1 MKIVSLKVAGIEET
15 PAAAPAGPRQ
25 VVADE
30 PEPGFIRK
38 ITLGPEGLMICRGEV
53 AVLVPLSGLISVAL
67 EAEPALRAACESSI
81 CHDGNSRT
89 NKTAGE

>member
-1 MKIVSLKVAGIEET
+1 MKIVSLKVAGIDEA
-15 PAAAPAGPRQ
+15 PAAAQSGVRQ

-38 ITLGPEGLMICRGEV
+38 ITLGPEGVMICRGDI

-67 EAEPALRAACESSI
+67 EVEPGLRAGCEARL
-81 CHDGNSRT
+81 CHDGKGRADST
-89 NKTAGE
+89 GG

>member
-53 AVLVPLSGLISVAL
+53 AVLVPLSGLIGVAV
-67 EAEPALRAACESSI
+67 EAEPGLRAGCEARL
-81 CHDGNSRT
+81 CHDGKGRADST
-89 NKTAGE
+89 GG